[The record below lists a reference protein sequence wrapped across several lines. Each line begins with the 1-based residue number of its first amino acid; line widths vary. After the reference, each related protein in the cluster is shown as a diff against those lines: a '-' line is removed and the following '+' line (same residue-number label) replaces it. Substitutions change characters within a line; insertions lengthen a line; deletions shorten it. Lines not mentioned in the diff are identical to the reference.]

1 MYFGWIVRITIVSL
15 CGLCIAVGVQLWS
28 FWYFNQST
36 TITFLA
42 VGQGD
47 AILIQSGH
55 QQVLIDG
62 GREGKVLLTA
72 LGEVM
77 PFYDRTIDIVIATH
91 PDADH
96 IGGLPLLLNRYRV
109 GQFVDTDFTQFT
121 EGKRTDDQLL
131 LQQALEIHHIPRAI
145 PGRAGVSMTFQQ
157 GGSLSL
163 LYPQVLP
170 LDPLL
175 ESNEGSIVARFTF
188 GTTDFLL
195 TGDLPHEEDF
205 LGDIEPVEVLKAAH
219 HGSASSTSDVWLDMV
234 QPKEV
239 ILSVGENNY
248 GHPAEAVLDR
258 LTERGIS
265 ALRTDIEGPITYRCQ
280 KEAGRCMREKSL

>member
-1 MYFGWIVRITIVSL
+1 MGGI
-15 CGLCIAVGVQLWS
+15 QLWYI
-28 FWYFNQST
+28 WHFNQLT

-55 QQVLIDG
+55 QQILIDG
-62 GREGKVLLTA
+62 GREGKVLLAA

-77 PFYDRTIDIVIATH
+77 PFYDRTIDVVIATH

-96 IGGLPLLLNRYRV
+96 IGGLPALLKRYRV
-109 GQFVDTDFTQFT
+109 DQFIDTGFSKVVT
-121 EGKRTDDQLL
+121 EKITDDQIL
-131 LQQALEIHHIPRAI
+131 LQRVLEQKMIPRDI
-145 PGRAGVSMTFQQ
+145 LGRSGVSVAFER
-157 GGSLSL
+157 GGILTL
-163 LYPQVLP
+163 LYPHTLP

-248 GHPAEAVLDR
+248 GHPSSIVLER
-258 LTERGIS
+258 LAQRNIV
-265 ALRTDIEGPITYRCQ
+265 ALRTDEIGSITYRCLKQ
-280 KEAGRCMREKSL
+280 EERCSREVTMLSIASEH